1 VNYLRIFQILVNQNT
16 KTMLHLRSVVE
27 IVQVGIQMLYL
38 PRTRETG
45 PTGIAYN
52 HGLSYPA
59 GKSKSL
65 K

>member
-1 VNYLRIFQILVNQNT
+1 
-16 KTMLHLRSVVE
+16 
-27 IVQVGIQMLYL
+27 MLYL

-59 GKSKSL
+59 GKNKSL
-65 K
+65 KWDMTPSPIQKRAPPSKYQ